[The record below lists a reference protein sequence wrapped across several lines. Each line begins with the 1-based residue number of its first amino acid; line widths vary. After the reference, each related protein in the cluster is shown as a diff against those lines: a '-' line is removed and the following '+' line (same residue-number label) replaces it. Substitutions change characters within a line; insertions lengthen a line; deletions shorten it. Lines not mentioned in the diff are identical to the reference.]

1 MGRETA
7 TSCGVRSVN
16 YPAKLIRPN
25 RGFILP
31 SPLMLVGGVALAFGI
46 TTLMFWRLYSG
57 TLSEY
62 QTFRAGVEQA
72 QEQNEIEYRRK
83 LDRMAEEYART
94 QESWQSALAVLAAK
108 RSAAHIRV
116 QPDSDKGRVSA
127 VSITAGK
134 SDAATPE
141 LLADPSISVAECE
154 VRVNNAVQDAA
165 QVVHLQDFIVKQREA
180 SK

>member
-72 QEQNEIEYRRK
+72 QEQIEIDNRRK
-83 LDRMAEEYART
+83 LDRMAEAHERSK
-94 QESWQSALAVLAAK
+94 QGWESALAVLAAK

-116 QPDSDKGRVSA
+116 QPDSDKGRVS
-127 VSITAGK
+127 SIPAAPGK
-134 SDAATPE
+134 SNAATPE
-141 LLADPSISVAECE
+141 LRPDPSISVAECE

-165 QVVHLQDFIVKQREA
+165 QVVHLQAFIIKQREA